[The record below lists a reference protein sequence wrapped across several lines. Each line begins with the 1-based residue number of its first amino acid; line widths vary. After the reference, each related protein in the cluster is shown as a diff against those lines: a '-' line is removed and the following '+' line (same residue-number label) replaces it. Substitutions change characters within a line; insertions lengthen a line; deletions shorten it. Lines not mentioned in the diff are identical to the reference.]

1 MRVVKDRRLLFRTFK
16 WESRLY
22 NIRAGTCKDLTKA
35 GSLSFILTV
44 NPVLAQTNQT
54 DKVSMHRTV
63 TDTNTTCP
71 TKV

>member
-1 MRVVKDRRLLFRTFK
+1 MG
-16 WESRLY
+16 ESLN

-35 GSLSFILTV
+35 GSFHCSFSFTLTV